1 MAIPAW
7 SSGLK
12 AGLGESGKEPD
23 PEVLEILRAR
33 NAADVLIDGNIGQYI
48 NAKLSGLYRS

>member
-1 MAIPAW
+1 VAIPAW